1 MIPALH
7 QRRRGLG
14 RRDRGTARR
23 SARRCPDGHQ
33 PEQGGRDDRP
43 RIRVHGACLSL
54 TGGRTPAGKLITS
67 PFGVVPSRGGVY
79 THQRDAGNVPNAL
92 VLPAR
97 QEGFH
102 QGRGGMK
109 LDKCVDQQAA
119 RRERETEYGARQ
131 ALRPATTLPAE
142 VDGRRRYQRPGRV
155 LAGLFLQEKDST
167 ALRGSEFAHL
177 RLPRSIF
184 EVVIETVASHRRLP
198 RSPWRTVERK
208 TA

>member
-1 MIPALH
+1 MSRWPPARAGRPRRSTAHSCSWRLPLVDRRSNTGREVDH
-7 QRRRGLG
+7 VAVWSGTEQRRRV
-14 RRDRGTARR
+14 A
-23 SARRCPDGHQ
+23 
-33 PEQGGRDDRP
+33 
-43 RIRVHGACLSL
+43 
-54 TGGRTPAGKLITS
+54 
-67 PFGVVPSRGGVY
+67 
-79 THQRDAGNVPNAL
+79 HQRDAGNVPNAL

-208 TA
+208 TAVGA